1 MRARLI
7 TVACVA
13 TVAAADY
20 VIRRRNPSWFQ
31 VGFLD
36 EPAHVATAILLNPGP
51 LSPAYLVGS
60 VLPDLDHV
68 PLAFRDPDVGSPRPR
83 THSLYVVAPAA
94 LVSRELAAGMLA
106 HFARDLAGKPGVP
119 LLTSRPLRVPWA
131 AYAVLV
137 LAAAYSRSRPWRA
150 APAHIP
156 GASGRGP

>member
-1 MRARLI
+1 MRRTL
-7 TVACVA
+7 ACVA
-13 TVAAADY
+13 VIAFADY
-20 VIRRRNPSWFQ
+20 VIKRRRPSWFQ
-31 VGFLD
+31 VGLVD
-36 EPAHVATAILLNPGP
+36 EPAHMATAILLHPGRP
-51 LSPAYLVGS
+51 SVAYLVGS

-68 PLAFRDPDVGSPRPR
+68 PLAFRKPEVGSARPR

-106 HFARDLAGKPGVP
+106 HFVRDLAGKPGVP
-119 LLTSRPLRVPWA
+119 LLSSRRLQVPYA

-150 APAHIP
+150 APAHNP